1 MASERKRIF
10 DRRNEGD
17 RSRIAKEERDCT
29 MVSWQEIW
37 TREYRG
43 RWTARLVPNI
53 QKWTD
58 RKHGELNFFLTQFFT
73 GHGLFYAYLH
83 KMGKVTVPTCS
94 HCQKRED
101 DDALHT
107 FFKCTKWAAERSQ
120 LLAELGLTPQ
130 IPTPEAVVS
139 KMLEGE
145 RSWSLVAAY
154 AETILTRK
162 TLLERER
169 QRREHLVRPAIQN

>member
-10 DRRNEGD
+10 DRRDEGD
-17 RSRIAKEERDCT
+17 RSRIAKEERNC
-29 MVSWQEIW
+29 WQEIW
-37 TREYRG
+37 TRQYRG
-43 RWTARLVPNI
+43 RWTAWLVPNI
-53 QKWTD
+53 QQWTD

-73 GHGLFYAYLH
+73 GHELFHAYLH
-83 KMGKVTVPTCS
+83 KMGKVTVPTCL

-120 LLAELGLTPQ
+120 LLAEQGLTPQ
-130 IPTPEAVVS
+130 ISTPEAVVS

-145 RSWSLVAAY
+145 RSWSLVAAF
-154 AETILTRK
+154 AESILTRK

-169 QRREHLVRPAIQN
+169 ERERREHLVRPAIQN

>member
-1 MASERKRIF
+1 
-10 DRRNEGD
+10 
-17 RSRIAKEERDCT
+17 

-53 QKWTD
+53 QIWTD
-58 RKHGELNFFLTQFFT
+58 RKHGELNFFLTQFST

-83 KMGKVTVPTCS
+83 KMRKVTVPTCP

-120 LLAELGLTPQ
+120 LLSELWLTPQ
-130 IPTPEAVVS
+130 INTRSCRQQDAGRWEE
-139 KMLEGE
+139 LESCGSVRRE
-145 RSWSLVAAY
+145 YPDKEDIVR
-154 AETILTRK
+154 TR
-162 TLLERER
+162 EREN
-169 QRREHLVRPAIQN
+169 EWMNE